1 MNRALVPL
9 LLSVMLASA
18 PVVWA
23 RPAAM
28 GVVLQASGAQ
38 LGSGGVSA
46 GATVFD
52 GDQFRTIADGV
63 LRLRIGAAQV
73 HLEGGSAVTLR
84 RAEYGTQAIL
94 LGGTMSVS
102 AAPPAAVDRFA
113 VTPTFDI
120 AVNGAVLRTV
130 GGRLTVAQVSILGP
144 KEFYVVVRRGALEF
158 SYNGESEVIPEG
170 SMYRAVLDPPP
181 GLPAANQ
188 APLPVRAAGRSRA
201 KYKLYIIIPIAWAT
215 GWAIHEVF
223 ESPNRP

>member
-1 MNRALVPL
+1 
-9 LLSVMLASA
+9 
-18 PVVWA
+18 
-23 RPAAM
+23 M

-46 GATVFD
+46 GATIFD
-52 GDQFRTIADGV
+52 GDQFRTITDGA
-63 LRLRIGAAQV
+63 LRLRIGTAQV
-73 HLEGGSAVTLR
+73 HLGGGSVVTLR

-102 AAPPAAVDRFA
+102 AAPAAPVDRSAVTHADDRSAVTHADDRSA

-158 SYNGESEVIPEG
+158 TYNGESEVIPEG
-170 SMYRAVLDPPP
+170 STYRAVLDPPP
-181 GLPAANQ
+181 GLPSANQ

-201 KYKLYIIIPIAWAT
+201 KYKLFIIIPIAWAT
-215 GWAIHEVF
+215 EWAIHEVF
-223 ESPNRP
+223 ESPDRP

>member
-1 MNRALVPL
+1 MAL
-9 LLSVMLASA
+9 LLSAMLGSA

-38 LGSGGVSA
+38 LGSGAVSA

-52 GDQFRTIADGV
+52 GDQFRTITDGA
-63 LRLRIGAAQV
+63 LRLRIGTAQV
-73 HLEGGSAVTLR
+73 HLGGGSVVTLR
-84 RAEYGTQAIL
+84 RADYGTQATL

-102 AAPPAAVDRFA
+102 AAPAASVG
-113 VTPTFDI
+113 I
-120 AVNGAVLRTV
+120 AVNGAALRTV
-130 GGRLTVAQVSILGP
+130 GDRVTVAQVSILGP

-170 SMYRAVLDPPP
+170 ATYRAVLDPPRGQP
-181 GLPAANQ
+181 SAEQ

-215 GWAIHEVF
+215 EWAIHEVF
-223 ESPNRP
+223 ESPDRP

>member
-1 MNRALVPL
+1 MNRALVAL
-9 LLSVMLASA
+9 LLSAMLVNA

-52 GDQFRTIADGV
+52 GDQFRTITDGA
-63 LRLRIGAAQV
+63 LRLRIGTAQV
-73 HLEGGSAVTLR
+73 HLGGGSVVTLR

-102 AAPPAAVDRFA
+102 AAPAAPVDRLA
-113 VTPTFDI
+113 VTPTFNI
-120 AVNGAVLRTV
+120 AVNGAALRTV
-130 GGRLTVAQVSILGP
+130 GGRLTVAQVRILGP
-144 KEFYVVVRRGALEF
+144 KEFYVVVGRGALEF

-170 SMYRAVLDPPP
+170 SVYRAVLDPPR
-181 GLPAANQ
+181 GLPAADQ
-188 APLPVRAAGRSRA
+188 APLSVHAAGRSRTR
-201 KYKLYIIIPIAWAT
+201 YKLFIIIPIAWAT
-215 GWAIHEVF
+215 EWAIHEVF
-223 ESPNRP
+223 ESPDRP

>member
-1 MNRALVPL
+1 MLV
-9 LLSVMLASA
+9 SA

-23 RPAAM
+23 QPAAM
-28 GVVLQASGAQ
+28 GVVLLAVGAQ
-38 LGSGGVSA
+38 QGSGGISA

-94 LGGTMSVS
+94 LGGAMSVS
-102 AAPPAAVDRFA
+102 AAPAAPVG
-113 VTPTFDI
+113 I
-120 AVNGAVLRTV
+120 AVNGAALRTV
-130 GGRLTVAQVSILGP
+130 GDRLTVAQVSILGP

-215 GWAIHEVF
+215 EWAIHEVF